1 MTTGR
6 KRLKANRNGDGMEQL
21 GLRDRQRLRR
31 HRTILFSAA
40 ELFGQR
46 GFAETTM
53 EDIAAKAEVTP
64 PTIYNYFRSKSDI
77 LLGLLEVDKELMD
90 EALDAVIAAPQ
101 GDAVEVICEF
111 IRIDLEGGYDIR
123 EKAVWRLIS
132 AAALEASDD
141 RRGDYLRAQS
151 VFSRKLERLVTRLQK
166 DGKLVRGG
174 DPTVI
179 ARIINSIT
187 RDSFRIYINSE
198 LMSVAGLNNLVREQI
213 EMLWR
218 GLRVG

>member
-1 MTTGR
+1 
-6 KRLKANRNGDGMEQL
+6 MEQM
-21 GLRDRQRLRR
+21 GLRDRQRMRR

-40 ELFGQR
+40 ELFGTK

-53 EDIAAKAEVTP
+53 EDIAAKAEVSP

-77 LLGLLEVDKELMD
+77 LLGLLEIDKELMN
-90 EALDAVIAAPQ
+90 ESLDAVIENPE

-111 IRIDLEGGYDIR
+111 VRIDLEGGYDIR

-141 RRGDYLRAQS
+141 RREDYLRAQS
-151 VFSRKLERLVTRLQK
+151 AFTRKLERLVATLQK
-166 DGKLVRGG
+166 DGRIVSGG
-174 DPTVI
+174 DPMVI

-198 LMSVAGLNNLVREQI
+198 AMSVAGLNNLVREQI
-213 EMLWR
+213 EMFWR